1 MQSHSDAYPPF
12 VRGLFRFFYKPTDK
26 AVSVVE
32 AVLLFICSAAIMLAM
47 GLTTLDVILR
57 YGFSNPM
64 SGTFDFVMLYL
75 MPAAY
80 YLAFSHG
87 MKSGAHLS
95 VDFFVSYFPRIFM
108 RTVLPFLFLVAAV
121 LMAFIGTKIGEEAI
135 SSFWAKDTLF
145 GSIAWLTWPT
155 GAIMASSF
163 VLLSVR
169 LVLVAFCAA
178 FLED

>member
-1 MQSHSDAYPPF
+1 MQAHSDAYPPV
-12 VRGLFRFFYKPTDK
+12 VRGLFRFFYKPADK

-108 RTVLPFLFLVAAV
+108 RTVLPFLFLVAVGA
-121 LMAFIGTKIGEEAI
+121 GT
-135 SSFWAKDTLF
+135 
-145 GSIAWLTWPT
+145 T
-155 GAIMASSF
+155 GAGAGASSAAAGLF
-163 VLLSVR
+163 IASFSSAAFF
-169 LVLVAFCAA
+169 LVAVIA
-178 FLED
+178 